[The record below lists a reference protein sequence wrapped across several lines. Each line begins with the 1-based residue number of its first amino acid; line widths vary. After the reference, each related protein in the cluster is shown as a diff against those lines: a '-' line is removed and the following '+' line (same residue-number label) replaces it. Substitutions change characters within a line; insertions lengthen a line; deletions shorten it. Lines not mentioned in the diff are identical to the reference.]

1 MTPVAIVGIG
11 CRFPGGADSPV
22 SFWQLLRDGV
32 DAIAD
37 APPDRLDLDRL
48 YDPDPAKPGKMY
60 MRRGGFV
67 EGVDLFDASFF
78 GISAREAVHI
88 DPQHRFLLELTQEAL
103 DDAGIAAD
111 RVAGTRTGVFVGVS
125 THDYGDIQMW
135 PQNRERIGAHS
146 NSGAAGAIA
155 ANRVSYAF
163 DLRGPSMVV
172 DTACSSSITAAHL
185 ALRSLAT
192 GESELAIVAGAQV
205 MLTPEISIGFCKASM
220 ISPDGEC
227 RAFDAAA
234 NGYVRAEGAGAVVL
248 KPLEAARADGD
259 RVYAVLLGSAVN
271 EDGRTVGMTV
281 PGVDTQR
288 ALLRDALAASGV
300 TAREVQYVEAHG
312 TGTPVGDPIE
322 AAALGAVLAEG
333 RADGES
339 CLIGSAKTNIGHLE
353 AAAGMAGLIKVALTL
368 YHRELP
374 PSLHFTQPNPAIDFD
389 ALRLRV
395 VTELQ
400 PWPLDGGAP
409 ATAMV
414 NSFGFGGAN
423 ANLVVREAPA
433 PLEQSAAAETPRPEL
448 VTLSA
453 RSEDALAATARSYL
467 DLLAARP
474 ELSVREL
481 AAATV
486 RRRSHHDLRLGVV
499 ASSTEELVDTLD
511 GFLAGERRAA
521 LAAGR
526 KPSAGPPRL
535 AFVFSGMGP
544 QWWGMGRELAAQEPV
559 FRETLER
566 CDEALRPHAG
576 WSLLEELGRDEA
588 SSRVGEADLA
598 QVTNFAI
605 QVAIAALWKQW
616 GITPDAVIGHS
627 AGEIAAAYVSG
638 ALDLEQATLLA
649 YHRSRLQAR
658 ATGKGRMLAAAISR
672 AEAEELIAALD
683 GVELAAVNAPG
694 SVTLTGDAEPLAE
707 LERSLS
713 ERQVFA
719 RILPVVVPYHS
730 RHMDAIERELVES
743 LSSLRPAAEQVPM
756 VSVVDGDWIAG
767 AELGPG
773 YWWRNI
779 RQPVLFGDG
788 VGRLL
793 DDGYDLFLELGPHP
807 VLAQSV
813 RECLVAR
820 DAAGTVLP
828 SIRRLEDE
836 REAMLRSLGA
846 LYATGREIDWDGLQP
861 HPVRHVDLPRYPWQR
876 ERHWFESAPVDTVAA
891 ADAGSNPLL
900 ARRVRGPRPVWESS
914 LGGEALAWLD
924 DHVIQHTVPFPGAGY
939 VAMALGAARELLGA
953 EAPAVR
959 GVEFRRA
966 LFLGRRDRVVL
977 QASVDPDTMRF
988 QAHGGDLDGG
998 EWTLNAQAA
1007 LAAGEERSERVDLD
1021 ELRQRCTLELSHE
1034 AVYEQISRRGLEYG
1048 PAFTGMDEV
1057 RRGDGEAFGR
1067 VRLARPLDLDGHEV
1081 HPALLDAAFQ
1091 YLVVAAE
1098 SREDAR
1104 GFLPVGIDE
1113 VCLRRPPGE
1122 SFFVHARLRAAKGEG
1137 FEGDI
1142 DLFDE
1147 DGEVLL
1153 TVRGLRASTLD
1164 DARDGGESVDD
1175 WLYEYR
1181 WEETGAGA
1189 TAAHADETG
1198 WAAYYADVEPL
1209 LNDAAAGFAARA
1221 LAPDVPDSPL
1231 ARAMRAGARETDP
1244 EAALARLRAE
1254 HPEYELDAAL
1264 LELCGSVLPA
1274 ALRGERDLREQLFGP
1289 DALALLTRFYAEAPT
1304 ALFYNALLADA
1315 VADAAPR
1322 RILEVGG
1329 GTGGTTTHVL
1339 GRIDRSADYVF
1350 TDVSAAFAAKAH
1362 DAFGDRIETATL
1374 DLERPAAEQG
1384 LSSESF
1390 DVVIAANVLH
1400 ATADLRTS
1408 LAHLRA
1414 LLAPGGT
1421 LVLLEITRPVFWL
1434 DLAFGL
1440 NDGWWRHADHEL
1452 RPDGALLDASAWREL
1467 LTDSGFVDLE
1477 AIADSPADGR
1487 PGQTVLIARVPAL
1500 VASEREPEETWLVL
1514 ADGDGVA
1521 ERLVGRLTRPA
1532 ILVRRGEDLDEAA
1545 TRGGVIDLRSLDA
1558 CEDDAPLA
1566 SAVSACAEV
1575 TSLLA
1580 RLDAEHPPER
1590 GLALVT
1596 GAMLPQSA
1604 LLGLGRVIVKE
1615 RPELRC
1621 RMIEIA
1627 NDPTDA
1633 ELDALARELETPT
1646 AEEEVALRGGKRLV
1660 RRLHRLRLG
1669 DAVAA
1674 EDDRPVGPG
1683 EAFRARIRVPGALE
1697 TIGFAPSE
1705 RRAPAA
1711 GQVEI
1716 EVAAAGLNF
1725 RDVMLAL
1732 GLLPQLA
1739 LEETP
1744 GTDLFGLD
1752 GAGTIVAV
1760 GEGVEGISVGDDVVA
1775 IGYGAVGSHMTV
1787 KAELVAPKPRGLDW
1801 EEAAALPVAF
1811 VTAHAALLH
1820 LARLRAGERV
1830 LIHAGA
1836 GGVGHAAIQ
1845 VALAHGAE
1853 VLATAGSSEKRE
1865 HVRSLGVEHVF
1876 DSRTLEFA
1884 DDVRRVTGGAGVDV
1898 VLNSLAGEAIERG
1911 IESLAPHGR
1920 FVEIGKRDVYD
1931 DHPLGLLAFRK
1942 NLSYFALDIDRMG
1955 AERPKLV
1962 GELLRDVMHL
1972 FREGTY
1978 RPPPIVRLPVARFE
1992 EAVRL
1997 MAQARHIG
2005 KITLT
2010 VAGEQVAV
2018 SASPL
2023 DRPIVHADGTYLI
2036 TGGLGGFGAAVAE
2049 WLVSEGATSLV
2060 LVGRSEPDVETRA
2073 RLAALPARVEI
2084 EQADVTDAAELR
2096 GVLERARPLRGILHA
2111 AMVLDDAPLAQL
2123 DEARFER
2130 AMAAKVAGAWNLHRL
2145 THDDE
2150 LDFLVFF
2157 SSIAGLLGNPLQA
2170 NYAAA
2175 NSFLDALAHRRRA
2188 EGLPALSVN
2197 WGVLSQVGF
2206 VSRHRELGPYL
2217 ASQGYLSFTPAQAL
2231 AALGAMLRLD
2241 LPQVMAARIDW
2252 RRLADSL
2259 PATAASPRVRHLV
2272 PELGVEAVKTES
2284 SAAHDLLAAPVAERP
2299 ERVVEYLKARVARV
2313 LGVAPAKVEAD
2324 RPLTEMGLDSL
2335 IAVELMTL
2343 LKNEVGLELAA
2354 VQLLEGVTVM
2364 RLAELV
2370 LERLPAAPASSTPV
2384 PATARTASA
2393 EPAPEPPPEPVA
2405 TNGRPDY
2412 AALDYLRWS
2421 RGQRLARGAL
2431 AAGFRAGANVQAE
2444 GLEHVPAVGG
2454 CLLATNHLSM
2464 ADVPLMLTLL
2474 QRPAI
2479 VLATDELRTFP
2490 WLDWFLGDLGNAIWV
2505 DRGSGDVEPLED
2517 ALTVLASGGIVGV
2530 GPEGRL
2536 SRTGALERGRVGVA
2550 FLASRARVPVVPVAA
2565 WGQEQMG
2572 RSWRRLRRAPVI
2584 VRFGKAL
2591 EPPEGNEPAE
2601 LVGYTELVMA
2611 EIASLLPER
2620 YRGVYAK

>member
-1 MTPVAIVGIG
+1 MIPVAIVGIG
-11 CRFPGGADSPV
+11 CRFPGGADSPA

-32 DAIAD
+32 DAIAE
-37 APPDRLDLDRL
+37 APPERLDLDRL
-48 YDPDPAKPGKMY
+48 YDPDPAKPGKLY

-67 EGVDLFDASFF
+67 DGVDLFDASFF
-78 GISAREAVHI
+78 GISAREASHI

-103 DDAGIAAD
+103 DDAGIPAD

-125 THDYGDIQMW
+125 THDYGDMQMW
-135 PQNRERIGAHS
+135 PQNRERIDAHS
-146 NSGAAGAIA
+146 NSGVAGAIA

-185 ALRSLAT
+185 ALGSLAS

-205 MLTPEISIGFCKASM
+205 MLTPEVSIGFCKASM

-227 RAFDAAA
+227 RAFDATA

-248 KPLEAARADGD
+248 KPLEAALADGD

-288 ALLRDALAASGV
+288 ALLRDALAASGI
-300 TAREVQYVEAHG
+300 TARDVQYVEAHG

-333 RADGES
+333 RVDGES
-339 CLIGSAKTNIGHLE
+339 CLIGSVKTNIGHLE
-353 AAAGMAGLIKVALTL
+353 AAAGMAGLIKTALML

-389 ALRLRV
+389 ALHLRV

-400 PWPLDGGAP
+400 PWPLDGGAS

-433 PLEQSAAAETPRPEL
+433 SPERATAAETARPEL

-453 RSEDALAATARSYL
+453 RSEDALAATARNYL
-467 DLLAARP
+467 DLLGARP

-481 AAATV
+481 AAATM
-486 RRRSHHDLRLGVV
+486 RRRSHHEHRLGVV
-499 ASSTEELVDTLD
+499 ASSPEELADTLD

-526 KPSAGPPRL
+526 RPSAGPPRL

-559 FRETLER
+559 FQGALER
-566 CDEALRPHAG
+566 CDEALRPHAD

-588 SSRVGEADLA
+588 NSRVGEADLA

-605 QVAIAALWKQW
+605 QVALAALWEHW
-616 GITPDAVIGHS
+616 GIAPDAVVGHS

-672 AEAEELIAALD
+672 AEAEELIAGLD

-707 LERSLS
+707 LERRLS

-730 RHMDAIERELVES
+730 RHMDAIERELIES
-743 LSSLRPAAEQVPM
+743 LASLRPSAERVPM
-756 VSVVDGDWIAG
+756 VSVVDADWIAG
-767 AELGPG
+767 TELGPD

-779 RQPVLFGDG
+779 RQPVRFGDG
-788 VGRLL
+788 IGRLL

-813 RECLVAR
+813 RECLGAR

-828 SIRRLEDE
+828 SIRRLENE

-846 LYATGREIDWDGLQP
+846 LYAAGRAVDWDGLQP
-861 HPVRHVDLPRYPWQR
+861 RHVKHVDLPRYPWQR
-876 ERHWFESAPVDTVAA
+876 ERHWFESAPADAVSA

-900 ARRVRGPRPVWESS
+900 ARRLRGPRPVWESA
-914 LGGEALAWLD
+914 LGGERLAWLD
-924 DHVIQHTVPFPGAGY
+924 DHVIQGTVPFPGAGY

-953 EAPAVR
+953 QAPAVR
-959 GVEFRRA
+959 GLEFRRA

-998 EWTLNAQAA
+998 EWTLNAQAT
-1007 LAAGEERSERVDLD
+1007 LAAGEERSERVKLD

-1034 AVYEQISRRGLEYG
+1034 AVYEQVARRGLKYG
-1048 PAFTGMDEV
+1048 PAFAGMDEV

-1067 VRLARPLDLDGHEV
+1067 VRLALPLDLDGHEV

-1098 SREDAR
+1098 SREDAG
-1104 GFLPVGIDE
+1104 GFLPVGIEE
-1113 VCLRRPPGE
+1113 VCLLRPPGE
-1122 SFFVHARLRAAKGEG
+1122 SFLVHASIRAAKDEG

-1142 DLFDE
+1142 DLFTE

-1153 TVRGLRASTLD
+1153 TVRGLRASTLE
-1164 DARDGGESVDD
+1164 DARDGDESVAD

-1181 WEETGAGA
+1181 WTKTGLGA

-1209 LNDAAAGFAARA
+1209 LNEAAAGFAARA
-1221 LAPDVPDSPL
+1221 LATDVPDSPL
-1231 ARAMRAGARETDP
+1231 ARAMRAGARDTDP

-1254 HPEYELDAAL
+1254 HPEFELDAAL
-1264 LELCGSVLPA
+1264 LELCGGVLPD
-1274 ALRGERDLREQLFGP
+1274 ALRGERDIRERLFGG

-1304 ALFYNALLADA
+1304 ARFYNALLAEA
-1315 VADAAPR
+1315 VADVAPR

-1339 GRIDRSADYVF
+1339 GRVDGSADYIF
-1350 TDVSAAFAAKAH
+1350 SDVSAAFTARARE
-1362 DAFGDRIETATL
+1362 AFGGRVETATL

-1384 LSSESF
+1384 FSLASF

-1400 ATADLRTS
+1400 ATADLHSS
-1408 LAHLRA
+1408 LAHLRE

-1440 NDGWWRHADHEL
+1440 NDGWWRYADHEL
-1452 RPDGALLDASAWREL
+1452 RPDGALLDASSWREL
-1467 LTDSGFVDLE
+1467 LCDSGFVDAE

-1487 PGQTVLIARVPAL
+1487 PGQTVLLARVPTL
-1500 VASEREPEETWLVL
+1500 VTSDAEPEEPWLVL
-1514 ADGDGVA
+1514 ADGRGVA
-1521 ERLVGRLTRPA
+1521 ERLVDRLTRPA
-1532 ILVRRGEDLDEAA
+1532 ILVRRGEDLDGANS
-1545 TRGGVIDLRSLDA
+1545 RGGVIDLRSLDA
-1558 CEDDAPLA
+1558 HEDEAPLA
-1566 SAVSACAEV
+1566 AAVSACAEV
-1575 TSLLA
+1575 TDFLV
-1580 RLDAEHPPER
+1580 RLDAVHPPER

-1596 GAMLPQSA
+1596 GSLLPQSA

-1621 RMIEIA
+1621 RMVEIA
-1627 NDPTDA
+1627 NEPTEA

-1646 AEEEVALRGGKRLV
+1646 PEEEVALRGGERFV
-1660 RRLHRLRLG
+1660 RRLQRLRLA
-1669 DAVAA
+1669 DVVP
-1674 EDDRPVGPG
+1674 EDDRPAGPG
-1683 EAFRARIRVPGALE
+1683 EPFRARIRVPGSLE
-1697 TIGFAPSE
+1697 TIGFTSVQ
-1705 RRAPAA
+1705 RRPPPA
-1711 GQVEI
+1711 GQVEL

-1760 GEGVEGISVGDDVVA
+1760 GEDVQSVAVGDDVVA

-1787 KAELVAPKPRGLDW
+1787 KAELVAPKLRGLDW
-1801 EEAAALPVAF
+1801 EQAAALPVAF

-1845 VALAHGAE
+1845 VALAQGAQ
-1853 VLATAGSSEKRE
+1853 VIATAGSPEKRE

-1884 DDVRRVTGGAGVDV
+1884 NDVHRVTGGAGVDV

-1911 IESLAPHGR
+1911 IETLAPHGR

-1931 DHPLGLLAFRK
+1931 DHRLGLLAFRK

-1955 AERPKLV
+1955 AERPELV
-1962 GELLRDVMHL
+1962 GELLREVMRL
-1972 FREGTY
+1972 FCDGTY
-1978 RPPPIVRLPVARFE
+1978 RPPPIVRLPIARFE

-2005 KITLT
+2005 KIALT

-2018 SASPL
+2018 SSSPL
-2023 DRPIVHADGTYLI
+2023 ERAIVRADGTYLI

-2060 LVGRSEPDVETRA
+2060 LVGRSAPDEEMRA

-2084 EQADVTDAAELR
+2084 EQADVTNEAELR
-2096 GVLERARPLRGILHA
+2096 DVLGRARPLRGILHA

-2123 DEARFER
+2123 DAARFER

-2145 THDDE
+2145 TRDDE

-2175 NSFLDALAHRRRA
+2175 NSFLDALAHRRR
-2188 EGLPALSVN
+2188 EVGLPALSVN
-2197 WGVLSQVGF
+2197 WGVLSQIGF
-2206 VSRHRELGPYL
+2206 VSRHGELGPYL

-2259 PATAASPRVRHLV
+2259 PASAASPRVRHLV
-2272 PELGVEAVKTES
+2272 PEHGVEAVGAES
-2284 SAAHDLLAAPVAERP
+2284 SAAHDLLAAPAAERP
-2299 ERVVEYLKARVARV
+2299 ERVVEYLQARVGRV
-2313 LGVAPAKVEAD
+2313 LGVSPAKVEAD
-2324 RPLTEMGLDSL
+2324 RPLTELGLDSL

-2364 RLAELV
+2364 RLAGLV
-2370 LERLPAAPASSTPV
+2370 LERLPAAAAPSTTA
-2384 PATARTASA
+2384 PATPTPALA
-2393 EPAPEPPPEPVA
+2393 EPAPEPRPEPIA
-2405 TNGRPDY
+2405 SNGRPDY
-2412 AALDYLRWS
+2412 AGLDYVRWS
-2421 RGQRLARGAL
+2421 RGQRLARGTL
-2431 AAGFRAGANVQAE
+2431 AAGFRAAANVRAE
-2444 GLEHVPAVGG
+2444 GLEHVPATGG

-2464 ADVPLMLTLL
+2464 ADVPLMLTLM

-2490 WLDWFLGDLGNAIWV
+2490 WLEWFLGDLGHAIWV
-2505 DRGSGDVEPLED
+2505 ERGSGDVEPLED
-2517 ALTVLASGGIVGV
+2517 ALTVLSSGGIVGV

-2536 SRTGALERGRVGVA
+2536 SRTGALEQAHVGIA
-2550 FLASRARVPVVPVAA
+2550 FLASHARVPVVPVAA

-2572 RSWRRLRRAPVI
+2572 RSWRRLRRAPVT
-2584 VRFGKAL
+2584 VRFGAAL
-2591 EPPEGNEPAE
+2591 APPDGNEPAD
-2601 LVGYTELVMA
+2601 LVGYTDRVMA